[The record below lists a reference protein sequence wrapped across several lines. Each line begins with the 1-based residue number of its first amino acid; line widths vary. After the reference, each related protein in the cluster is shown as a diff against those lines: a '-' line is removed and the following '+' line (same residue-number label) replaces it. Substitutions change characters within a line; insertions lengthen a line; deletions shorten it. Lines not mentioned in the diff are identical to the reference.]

1 MAPKNERHKSNRN
14 PGYGSVSSA
23 VSKKEE
29 EEGTAQKDGTSKW
42 VKTKERKVGVVE
54 ETFE

>member
-14 PGYGSVSSA
+14 PAYGSVSSA

-29 EEGTAQKDGTSKW
+29 EEGTAQKDGTSKR